1 MAKKARVLNMNRV
14 NGQLQAM
21 SQAMQGKA
29 LGAAAQAGMLIIIND
44 AKVIVHKVSGNLA
57 RSLHVGEP
65 IIEGSR
71 ATVRGGTNV
80 EYAATEEFGN
90 EFRPPHP
97 YLRPAYD
104 NNLQAAKEEAAAAL
118 ADIVRESAS

>member
-14 NGQLQAM
+14 NGKFASM
-21 SQAMQGKA
+21 GRAMQGQA

-65 IIEGSR
+65 IIEGSQ
-71 ATVRGGTNV
+71 AIVRGGTNV

-104 NNLQAAKEEAAAAL
+104 NNVEAAKAEAGAAL

>member
-1 MAKKARVLNMNRV
+1 MA
-14 NGQLQAM
+14 
-21 SQAMQGKA
+21 QAMQGQA
-29 LGAAAQAGMLIIIND
+29 LGAALQAGMLIIVND
-44 AKVIVHKVSGNLA
+44 AKDIVHKVTGNLA

-97 YLRPAYD
+97 YLRTAYD
-104 NNLQAAKEEAAAAL
+104 NNKEAAKEEAGAAL
-118 ADIVRESAS
+118 ADIVRQSA